1 MGGINKF
8 GFKSFITMKTIT
20 WEEFEAVEIRIGTII
35 EARPFPEAR
44 KPAYQL
50 FIDLGELGIKKS
62 SAQITVNYKPEELPG
77 RQVVCITN
85 FPPRQI
91 GKFMSEV
98 LVTGF
103 PDENGNVV
111 LTQPERKVPNGSR
124 LY

>member
-1 MGGINKF
+1 
-8 GFKSFITMKTIT
+8 MKTIS
-20 WEEFEAVEIRIGTII
+20 WNEFEAVELRAGTIV
-35 EARPFPEAR
+35 EAKPFPEAR

-50 FIDLGELGIKKS
+50 WVDLGELGIKKS
-62 SAQITVNYKPEELPG
+62 SAQITVNYKAEDLPG
-77 RQVVCITN
+77 RQVICVTN

-111 LTQPERKVPNGSR
+111 LAQPSGKVPNGSR

>member
-1 MGGINKF
+1 
-8 GFKSFITMKTIT
+8 MKTIS
-20 WEEFEAVEIRIGTII
+20 WDEFEAVELRAGTIVD
-35 EARPFPEAR
+35 AKPFPEAR

-50 FIDLGELGIKKS
+50 WVDLGELGIKKS
-62 SAQITVNYKPEELPG
+62 SAQITVNYKAEELPG
-77 RQVVCITN
+77 QQVICVTN

-111 LTQPERKVPNGSR
+111 LAQPAGKVPNGSR